1 MSVQINGEKGY
12 YYEKTTATR
21 KPRKEIV
28 PEPHFGYF
36 FLKRAMDIFCSLAA
50 IIVLLPLLIIV
61 AVIISAIS
69 PGKFIYTQIRVG
81 RNGRYFMMY
90 KFRSM
95 YINADEK
102 LAELQETNE
111 MDGPVFKMK
120 HDPRITPIG
129 RFIRKYS
136 IDELPQL
143 FNILFG
149 DMSIVGP
156 RPALPKEVAQY
167 TLKDSERLLVKPGLT
182 CIWQVSGRNNISFEE
197 WMELD
202 REYIRKRNTLFD
214 IYLILKTI
222 PTVIRGEGA
231 Y

>member
-1 MSVQINGEKGY
+1 MSVQLNGEKGY
-12 YYEKTTATR
+12 YYEKNGTKKR
-21 KPRKEIV
+21 YRREIV

-50 IIVLLPLLIIV
+50 IIVLSPLLIAV
-61 AVIISAIS
+61 AVIISVTS

-81 RNGRYFMMY
+81 RNGRYFTMY

-95 YINADEK
+95 YINADEI
-102 LAELQETNE
+102 LAELQDANE
-111 MDGPVFKMK
+111 ADGPVFKMK
-120 HDPRITPIG
+120 DDPRITPIG
-129 RFIRKYS
+129 HFIRKYS

-156 RPALPKEVAQY
+156 RPALPKEVVQY

-182 CIWQVSGRNNISFEE
+182 CIWQVSGRSDIGFEE

-202 REYIRKRNTLFD
+202 REYIRKRNIFFD
-214 IYLILKTI
+214 ILLILKTI
-222 PTVIRGEGA
+222 PTVLRGEGA